1 MRIAVNTRFLQ
12 KDFPEGYGYF
22 LHETFKRITTA
33 HPEHE
38 FIFIFDRPYDPQ
50 FIFSPNT
57 RAVVCGPPARH
68 PVLWK
73 LWYDFRIPLI
83 LKKTRA
89 DLFVSCD
96 GFCSLATAIPQ
107 CLVVHDLSWIHFP
120 SFISK
125 SHLLFYKYYT
135 PKYLQKAARV
145 ATVSHFSKKDLIT
158 QYGIGEDKI
167 DVVFSAAKTSFH
179 PATGPQ
185 MTVIKEKYTNGNEYF
200 LYTGAIH
207 PRKNLFNLLKSFS
220 IFKKKQNSNFKLLM
234 AGRLAWK
241 YDQFVKDLQRYKY
254 RKDVILAGYL
264 PEEELVQLMS
274 AAYALVYPSFW
285 EGFGVPVLEAMRS
298 GVPVITSVDSAMQE
312 IAGDAALYANPASP
326 EDIADKMMLIYK
338 DEQLRT
344 RLIQKGIG
352 QEKKYSWDRTA
363 SLLWETILKSAGRTE
378 QP

>member
-1 MRIAVNTRFLQ
+1 
-12 KDFPEGYGYF
+12 
-22 LHETFKRITTA
+22 
-33 HPEHE
+33 
-38 FIFIFDRPYDPQ
+38 
-50 FIFSPNT
+50 
-57 RAVVCGPPARH
+57 
-68 PVLWK
+68 
-73 LWYDFRIPLI
+73 
-83 LKKTRA
+83 
-89 DLFVSCD
+89 
-96 GFCSLATAIPQ
+96 
-107 CLVVHDLSWIHFP
+107 
-120 SFISK
+120 
-125 SHLLFYKYYT
+125 
-135 PKYLQKAARV
+135 
-145 ATVSHFSKKDLIT
+145 
-158 QYGIGEDKI
+158 
-167 DVVFSAAKTSFH
+167 
-179 PATGPQ
+179 
-185 MTVIKEKYTNGNEYF
+185 
-200 LYTGAIH
+200 
-207 PRKNLFNLLKSFS
+207 
-220 IFKKKQNSNFKLLM
+220 M